1 MTKTIVAKKPRMLFA
16 LIFSAFLLLKFI
28 QEGISLSMLL
38 LLILKTFYQH
48 PPPGIIIRRR
58 LHLYSILFFLLYVG
72 GRCVCVDFLSVP
84 MHVQSWGVPTNQDAP
99 PMAVVY
105 SMKNCAQNRS
115 GLISPF
121 FAKTPVISLIFQ
133 GLLRIVKKVSYT
145 SRPFPIKVFFAR
157 EFVWGTWIFCP
168 ETAG

>member
-1 MTKTIVAKKPRMLFA
+1 MTKTIVTKKPRMLLD
-16 LIFSAFLLLKFI
+16 LIFPSFLLLKFI

-58 LHLYSILFFLLYVG
+58 LHLYSLLFFLLYVG

-105 SMKNCAQNRS
+105 SMKNCSTKPVLLN
-115 GLISPF
+115 IPF
-121 FAKTPVISLIFQ
+121 FRQDPRHFPHLPRPAANRQKSIIYLP
-133 GLLRIVKKVSYT
+133 
-145 SRPFPIKVFFAR
+145 PFPH
-157 EFVWGTWIFCP
+157 
-168 ETAG
+168 